1 MKWKSDVR
9 ISRENGILLELNGMT
24 KKVET
29 DDEFIAKLME
39 SGVSD
44 EDLVKKVSLELD
56 GDEISAGLRLGQF
69 VEDYGDFIAE
79 LQRSRVFG
87 E

>member
-79 LQRSRVFG
+79 LQRARVFG

>member
-9 ISRENGILLELNGMT
+9 ISRENGIWLELNGQ
-24 KKVET
+24 KKRVET
-29 DDEFIAKLME
+29 DDEFIAELME

-56 GDEISAGLRLGQF
+56 GDDISAGLRLGQF

>member
-1 MKWKSDVR
+1 MARHINKKMKAALALFDPTKIYDVN
-9 ISRENGILLELNGMT
+9 E
-24 KKVET
+24 
-29 DDEFIAKLME
+29 AA
-39 SGVSD
+39 
-44 EDLVKKVSLELD
+44 DLVKKVSLELD
-56 GDEISAGLRLGQF
+56 GDDISAGLRLGQF